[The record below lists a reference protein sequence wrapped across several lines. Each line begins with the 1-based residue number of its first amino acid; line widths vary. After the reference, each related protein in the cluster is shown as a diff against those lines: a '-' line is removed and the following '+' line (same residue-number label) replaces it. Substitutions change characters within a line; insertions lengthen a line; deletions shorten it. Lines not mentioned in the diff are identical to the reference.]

1 MKYSLNKFLVI
12 TLILGVSI
20 VAYFC
25 KYLLI
30 YFLLDIID
38 QWTLY
43 NLQSYLLIGFNFFDQ
58 LLLIFFPTIVGFSTL
73 FLVEFN
79 FWKIFKN
86 VCISFGTVYLVVF
99 VGYAVALMT
108 WSNYDTNPLIPEYT
122 KNQPFNFYWTIFIII
137 GILIPILATLLR
149 KDRFIKPTTPNSS
162 DQHLL
167 Q

>member
-1 MKYSLNKFLVI
+1 MKSSVNKFLVI
-12 TLILGVSI
+12 ALLLGVSI

-58 LLLIFFPTIVGFSTL
+58 LLLIFFPAIVGFSTL
-73 FLVEFN
+73 FLVGFN

-86 VCISFGTVYLVVF
+86 VCISFGTVYLMVF
-99 VGYAVALMT
+99 VGYTVALMT
-108 WSNYDTNPLIPEYT
+108 WSHYDINPLIPEYT

-137 GILIPILATLLR
+137 GIFIPIFRTLIR
-149 KDRFIKPTTPNSS
+149 KDRTVKSS
-162 DQHLL
+162 NLDSFD
-167 Q
+167 